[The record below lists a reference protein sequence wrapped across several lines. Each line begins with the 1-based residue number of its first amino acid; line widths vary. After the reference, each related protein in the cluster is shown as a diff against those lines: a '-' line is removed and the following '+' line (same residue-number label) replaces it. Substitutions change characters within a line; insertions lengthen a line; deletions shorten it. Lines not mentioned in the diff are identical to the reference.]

1 MKLLHGIDITN
12 LDRIE
17 FNNQQLINRFLHQDE
32 LIQLSQLDNEKSIKR
47 FVASHWAIKEAIFKA
62 LSGNINSFK
71 NINIKYINH
80 RPIFELEKYDSIIS
94 VSYENNLVIASV
106 ILVLLD

>member
-47 FVASHWAIKEAIFKA
+47 FVASH
-62 LSGNINSFK
+62 
-71 NINIKYINH
+71 
-80 RPIFELEKYDSIIS
+80 
-94 VSYENNLVIASV
+94 
-106 ILVLLD
+106 